1 MAKADADQDGLAAA
15 RYLTETERQQRV
27 DELGNQRRAWRLDAV
42 RDAMQAVPD
51 ELQTEVWIFPPF
63 VSHLFAFPLSFPFV
77 FPFKH
82 TDFCRLIL
90 VLLAFYFV
98 HKFFFHF

>member
-63 VSHLFAFPLSFPFV
+63 LHFRFRSFSFQAYRFLSSDIGIIPKVSYPSF
-77 FPFKH
+77 
-82 TDFCRLIL
+82 TSIL
-90 VLLAFYFV
+90 LCP
-98 HKFFFHF
+98 

>member
-51 ELQTEVWIFPPF
+51 ELQTEVWIFLL
-63 VSHLFAFPLSFPFV
+63 LF
-77 FPFKH
+77 
-82 TDFCRLIL
+82 LISSR
-90 VLLAFYFV
+90 
-98 HKFFFHF
+98 FHFRFRSFSF

>member
-1 MAKADADQDGLAAA
+1 MTIKNLFSLIKALTDLLAKADADQDGLAAA

-77 FPFKH
+77 F
-82 TDFCRLIL
+82 
-90 VLLAFYFV
+90 LLSIPISV
-98 HKFFFHF
+98 V

>member
-1 MAKADADQDGLAAA
+1 MAKADADQDSLAAA

-51 ELQTEVWIFPPF
+51 ELQTEVWIFPL

-77 FPFKH
+77 FLSCIP
-82 TDFCRLIL
+82 IS
-90 VLLAFYFV
+90 VV
-98 HKFFFHF
+98 

>member
-42 RDAMQAVPD
+42 RNAMQAVPD
-51 ELQTEVWIFPPF
+51 ELQTEVWIFLPF
-63 VSHLFAFPLSFPFV
+63 FLISLYFHFRFRSFSFQAYRFLSFDIGIIPKV
-77 FPFKH
+77 S
-82 TDFCRLIL
+82 
-90 VLLAFYFV
+90 
-98 HKFFFHF
+98 